1 MDEKLQGTLTF
12 LALLIAGLRPPFPA
26 ETSLLVFGVMGMI
39 FLESFRV
46 RLDRRLAF
54 NPAAPFYLGLAILPE
69 FGTLTPAIVLFVHTL
84 ARSKNPISENLALEL
99 GTAFGLAASNGCH
112 LLAPENNILPFLL
125 APTTYLGANWL
136 QGRTAK
142 LPTGESERAVWY
154 ALHLRIKP
162 LEVAQ
167 AWGAAATGLLAGF
180 KPWAPL
186 LLCPL
191 LCAGRLAAENVRNR
205 VREER
210 VEELSQTLEG
220 VAQGKEKAERRL
232 TRAQQNVQL
241 LEGFSRHL
249 SSKPALAET
258 ASSLLDTVV
267 QVVPSQTAALF
278 LGSPP
283 EPYLCRGSQDHR
295 DALQASS
302 LTALREPVVDRARS
316 TGQPVYLKKLGPPS
330 DRLFKED
337 STGVA
342 LPIGRF
348 GTLYLGRANDES
360 FQRAELDQLTWFA
373 QKAELALNSAFT
385 EQETRREKRRL
396 HQTLV
401 SLEGRLS
408 WMTLLLQAAEAMAST
423 LDRKALQQ
431 RFAEALQAS
440 IPHQGGVCRLED
452 GSTHRWGASFQLP
465 PVLAEKIDQSRGAY
479 VLGELSKLETAPL
492 DGFESLIAIDLQEQT
507 GQVVLVSQEPQAF
520 SREHVNFLRLLSA
533 QFSMALHNSHLYA
546 DVVEARERLQES
558 QAQLVQSSK
567 MTAMGQLS
575 AGVAHE
581 INTPLGAISLTLE
594 DLLYSVEDHEH
605 VTSGLKL
612 ALEAVD
618 KANKIIERLM
628 TYSRKPSGEM
638 KALALE
644 ELVEEAL
651 DFVGGQLR
659 ALGSRLES
667 KLAPGCIVVGEWQ
680 SLSQALLNLLLNA
693 AQSMQEKPAEDRVL
707 SVLLEKDQNGATLR
721 VIDRGEGISKENLE
735 RIFEPFFTTKPVGK
749 GTGLGLWAAHRI
761 VTEHGGT
768 LTVESE
774 LGEGTT
780 VEVRL
785 PSGQVLSLRS

>member
-1 MDEKLQGTLTF
+1 MDEKLQGILTF
-12 LALLIAGLRPPFPA
+12 LALLIAGLRPTFPTDA
-26 ETSLLVFGVMGMI
+26 LLLVCGVMGMI
-39 FLESFRV
+39 LLESFRV
-46 RLDRRLAF
+46 RLARSLAF
-54 NPAAPFYLGLAILPE
+54 NPAAAFYLGLAILPE
-69 FGTLTPAIVLFVHTL
+69 FGTVTPALVLIVYAL
-84 ARSKNPISENLALEL
+84 ARSKRPLSENLALEL
-99 GTAFGLAASNGCH
+99 GTAFGLAAANGCH
-112 LLAPENNILPFLL
+112 FLAPENKILPFVLVP
-125 APTTYLGANWL
+125 ATYLGVSWV
-136 QGRTAK
+136 QGRTVT
-142 LPTGESERAVWY
+142 LPVSGEERALWY

-162 LEVAQ
+162 LELAQ
-167 AWGAAATGLLAGF
+167 AWGAAATGLLAGL
-180 KPWAPL
+180 KPRAPL
-186 LLCPL
+186 LLCPVF
-191 LCAGRLAAENVRNR
+191 CAGRLAAENVRNR

-210 VEELSQTLEG
+210 VEELSQTLKG
-220 VAQGKEKAERRL
+220 VAQSKEKAERQL
-232 TRAQQNVQL
+232 NQAQQNVQL

-302 LTALREPVVDRARS
+302 LTALREPVVDRART
-316 TGQPVYLKKLGPPS
+316 TGQPVYLKKLGPAS

-337 STGVA
+337 NTGVA

-348 GTLYLGRANDES
+348 GTLYLGRSDGNS
-360 FQRAELDQLTWFA
+360 FHRSELDQLTWFA

-401 SLEGRLS
+401 NLEDRLS

-431 RFAEALQAS
+431 RFAETLQAS
-440 IPHQGGVCRLED
+440 IPHQAGVCRLED
-452 GSTHRWGASFQLP
+452 GICHSWGASFQLP
-465 PVLAEKIDQSRGAY
+465 PTLAEKVEKSQSVF
-479 VLGELSKLETAPL
+479 VLAELSKLETGSL
-492 DGFESLIAIDLQEQT
+492 DDFESLVAIRLQEPT
-507 GQVVLVSQEPQAF
+507 SGQVVLLSKEPRAF
-520 SREHVNFLRLLSA
+520 SQTHVNFLSLLSA

-594 DLLYSVEDHEH
+594 DLLYSVEDHDH

-638 KALALE
+638 KTLALE
-644 ELVEEAL
+644 SLVEEAL

-659 ALGSRLES
+659 ALGSRVES
-667 KLAPGCIVVGEWQ
+667 SLAPGCQVVGEWQ
-680 SLSQALLNLLLNA
+680 SLSQAFLNLLLNA
-693 AQSMQEKPAEDRVL
+693 AQSMQEKPAEQRVL
-707 SVLLEKDQNGATLR
+707 RVLLEKGQDRVTLR
-721 VIDRGEGISKENLE
+721 VVDCGEGITEENLE

-768 LTVESE
+768 LTVDSE
-774 LGEGTT
+774 LGKGTA
-780 VEVRL
+780 VELKL
-785 PSGQVLSLRS
+785 PLGQGV